1 GTAAGHRGFPAP
13 RPAHNAACAP
23 GDLPAPPRLRR
34 HRGRTAPRSPG
45 APGPGS
51 TATGPVTRTREAM
64 PPPAAPST
72 SAVRSATSPYNR
84 PMDLGR
90 LIVIAVLVTIVAFL
104 GSALMQLARQ
114 GGDSQKMLRAL
125 TWRIALSVGL
135 FLTLLLLWRLGLIS
149 PHAGP

>member
-1 GTAAGHRGFPAP
+1 
-13 RPAHNAACAP
+13 
-23 GDLPAPPRLRR
+23 
-34 HRGRTAPRSPG
+34 
-45 APGPGS
+45 
-51 TATGPVTRTREAM
+51 
-64 PPPAAPST
+64 
-72 SAVRSATSPYNR
+72 
-84 PMDLGR
+84 MDLGR

-135 FLTLLLLWRLGLIS
+135 FLTLLLLWRLGLIR